1 MNTEM
6 IQAARAA
13 FKQNPETAC
22 KALLGCTPEELF
34 CEAVKAARGCNQHA
48 HKPGCPDAAGG
59 NSDNTQKR
67 GKGLNE
73 PLSLKGKEQEVFI
86 KIDKDGNYKKLTE
99 RQYFST
105 AGKEHVIEKNRA
117 GEYFMQGLA
126 DKPAKT
132 PKEAL
137 SMAGINL
144 SEEALKN
151 ITEYMKGKH
160 EIYNFRRMWYEKD
173 ETPQISIIVEE

>member
-1 MNTEM
+1 M

-13 FKQNPETAC
+13 FKQNPEAAC
-22 KALLGCTPEELF
+22 KAILGCTTEELF

-48 HKPGCPDAAGG
+48 HKPGCPDAEG
-59 NSDNTQKR
+59 NTATSKKKE
-67 GKGLNE
+67 KGNINQ

-86 KIDKDGNYKKLTE
+86 KIDKEGNYNKLTE

-105 AGKEHVIEKNRA
+105 AGESHVLEKNRA
-117 GEYFMQGLA
+117 GEYFMQRFQ

-137 SMAGINL
+137 KIAGITL
-144 SEEALKN
+144 SDEAMKN
-151 ITEYMKGKH
+151 IDEYMKGKH
-160 EIYNFRRMWYEKD
+160 ERYNFRRNWMERD
-173 ETPQISIIVEE
+173 EEPQISIIVEE